1 MNTLFAT
8 HRGDAYKNIEVITRG
23 DTYENISLFGYFLK
37 NRKKNIHSCN
47 CTLIQLLITP
57 SRDGYP

>member
-37 NRKKNIHSCN
+37 NRKKKYSFM
-47 CTLIQLLITP
+47 
-57 SRDGYP
+57 